1 MNNFWSNY
9 VSYTIWRE
17 TSPAIGQEYLHCDR
31 KRGYSRARKKEPA
44 INPLAV
50 MDNVFQRIGHL
61 AQQVIYEF
69 QQNTKLLS
77 QSDGKEQIAKILQL
91 NRELPE
97 VQTRIQQVINN
108 YYNKPFLLERN
119 ILELSRGD
127 EDYPPAKIIRY
138 GDAQFKLYAAFDCVV
153 KEPDNSIHIIDFK
166 TGKSGKEYDF
176 DSRQAY
182 VYLVVAKELYPQQK
196 AIASFYNLE
205 NQIESE
211 PISLSETAIESVQ
224 MELFLVAQKLKKD
237 LNRYKKNPDL
247 FDRIYPANPG
257 SACKN
262 CNFNSICEYATT

>member
-1 MNNFWSNY
+1 MGQFWSNY

-17 TSPAIGQEYLHCDR
+17 ITPAIGQEYLHCDR
-31 KRGYSRARKKEPA
+31 KRGYSRARKKEPK

-50 MDNVFQRIGHL
+50 MDNTLQHIGHL

-77 QSDGKEQIAKILQL
+77 QSNGVEEVAQILRLEK
-91 NRELPE
+91 ELPE
-97 VQTRIQQVINN
+97 VQTRIEQIIKN
-108 YYNKPFLLERN
+108 YHNEPFLFQKN
-119 ILELSRGD
+119 VLELSRGD
-127 EDYPPAKIIRY
+127 EDFPEQIPIKY
-138 GDAQFKLYAAFDCVV
+138 GNTTFGLYAAFDCVV
-153 KEPDNSIHIIDFK
+153 LEPDNSIHIIDFK
-166 TGKSGKEYDF
+166 TGKSGKEYNF
-176 DSRQAY
+176 DYRQAY
-182 VYLVVAKELYPQQK
+182 VYLVAAKELYPNQK

-205 NQIESE
+205 NQIQSE

-237 LNRYKKNPDL
+237 LNRYKKNPVL

-257 SACKN
+257 FACKN

>member
-1 MNNFWSNY
+1 M
-9 VSYTIWRE
+9 R
-17 TSPAIGQEYLHCDR
+17 
-31 KRGYSRARKKEPA
+31 
-44 INPLAV
+44 
-50 MDNVFQRIGHL
+50 
-61 AQQVIYEF
+61 
-69 QQNTKLLS
+69 
-77 QSDGKEQIAKILQL
+77 L

-205 NQIESE
+205 NQIQSE
-211 PISLSETAIESVQ
+211 PISLSETAIESVR